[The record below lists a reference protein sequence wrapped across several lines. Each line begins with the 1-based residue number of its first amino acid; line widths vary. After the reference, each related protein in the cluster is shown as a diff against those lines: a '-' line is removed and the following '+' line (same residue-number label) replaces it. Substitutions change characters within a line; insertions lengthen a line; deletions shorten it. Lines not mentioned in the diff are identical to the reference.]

1 MTGSQNGDAKPIV
14 LATGGTGGHVFPA
27 QALAGE
33 LMARGHRLALV
44 TDSRGD
50 AYSGPLG
57 ELEAHTISAAGISGK
72 GVTDR
77 AAAAFK
83 LMLGYFQARRL
94 LKSLNP
100 AAVVGFG
107 GYPSVP
113 TMMAASHLHLRTAIH
128 EQNAVLGRANRLLA
142 SRVAKIALSFEKTD
156 GLRARDARKTERVG
170 NPVRP
175 EIAGLTG
182 SAFTPPAPG
191 QPITVLIV
199 GGSQGARILGE
210 AVPAAMALL
219 PGDLRRR
226 LRVEQQVRPE
236 QLETV
241 QAAYAGTG
249 IDTDIRDFFDDM
261 TDRLRRA
268 HLVISR
274 AGASTIAELTAVGRP
289 SILIPYAF
297 AIDNHQAANAAR
309 LSDAAGGWA
318 IPQSDVTP
326 EDLAQR
332 LQELFKNPS
341 VLTAAAHAA
350 AKVGRPDAT
359 ARLADLVESLAN
371 GNGATPS
378 RDTGK
383 EAA

>member
-1 MTGSQNGDAKPIV
+1 MNPIQATGPIV

-33 LMARGHRLALV
+33 LRNRGHRLALV
-44 TDSRGD
+44 TDRRGD

-57 ELEAHTISAAGISGK
+57 ELEAHTISAAGVSGK
-72 GVTDR
+72 GIGSR
-77 AAAAFK
+77 IAAAFK
-83 LMLGYFQARRL
+83 LMVGYFQARRL
-94 LKSLNP
+94 LKTLRP

-113 TMMAASHLHLRTAIH
+113 TMLAASHLGLRTAIH
-128 EQNAVLGRANRLLA
+128 EQNAVLGRANRLLS
-142 SRVAKIALSFEKTD
+142 SRVARIAVSFERTD
-156 GLRARDARKTERVG
+156 GLRARDLSKLERVG

-175 EIAGLTG
+175 EIAGLSGNVYEGPTEG
-182 SAFTPPAPG
+182 K
-191 QPITVLIV
+191 PITVLIV
-199 GGSQGARILGE
+199 GGSQGAQILGE
-210 AVPAAMALL
+210 AVPAAMAML

-241 QAAYAGTG
+241 RAAYTGTG

-261 TDRLRRA
+261 PDRLSRA

-289 SILIPYAF
+289 SILIPYAH
-297 AIDNHQAANAAR
+297 AIDDHQAANAAR

-318 IPQSDVTP
+318 IPQKDVTP
-326 EDLAQR
+326 EDLAR
-332 LQELFKNPS
+332 RMKDLFQTPT
-341 VLTAAAHAA
+341 VLSAAAQAA
-350 AKVGRPDAT
+350 AKIGRPDAT
-359 ARLADLVESLAN
+359 ARLADLVEELAG
-371 GNGATPS
+371 GNGAVPP
-378 RDTGK
+378 RETGK